1 MKRKLKIN
9 GKMLLFV
16 LGTTILVF
24 VAAMVYISLTL
35 RNFSTENSQRILQA
49 KTIEIAN
56 QTEQKLASYLNV
68 AQVLA
73 DAFSQYDKI
82 PELDRRAILSKMLE
96 DILKKNDDFL
106 SVWAICEANSID
118 NLDSKYSNQ
127 TGSTILG
134 NFRYV
139 YYRENGEVRLSNYI
153 EQNPL
158 EVFNGKVYK
167 RVKNDP
173 VFTIVEPYYYSYN
186 NNKDSILQTN
196 LVFPIIK
203 ENRFIGVV
211 GIDAPMSK
219 MQKLFSQMK
228 PMDEGRVYILTHEG
242 NFLAHPDSLFL
253 GLSFS
258 AYAPDIETKFN
269 VSESVL
275 EGKNIHFIADE
286 PQTGSKSMF
295 YLKPLYIGHSK
306 TPWSFGI
313 SVPLTKLYE
322 GTNRTFAFALFI
334 GLIGL
339 IIISLI
345 ILGIANSI
353 SKPLLKATR
362 QLQLI
367 AKGEIQN
374 IEEVVT
380 SPIKDEISDM
390 TEAMYVLT
398 DGLKAATY
406 FAQEIGKGRLDVH
419 YKLLSESDMLG
430 KSLLTMQE
438 RLINAHTEE
447 EKKRI
452 EDEKRNWV
460 THGLA
465 SFGEIIRQHNDDMSK
480 FTFNVTKNLIEYL
493 NAAQGAMYISQQ
505 IGNEFSEQVEFELMT
520 AIAYGKQVMLNK
532 TVITGQEL
540 LGRAVEEN
548 KTILLEDIPA
558 SYVMLSPG
566 MQEKERPRNLVIIP
580 ISINEVPLG
589 IFELLSYQRFE
600 PHQIEFIEK
609 LSENIASVISS
620 VKTTVR
626 TTKLLEQSQEQADI
640 LAQHE
645 EEMRQN
651 LEEMQATQEES
662 AKREESLNSYIKGV
676 KSNIMLAEL
685 DMDGRIIDLSIP
697 MSSLYG
703 ANLENLRGKYFDAV
717 ITQDNDARKDFT
729 EFWAKMV
736 QNGYGKRKQFINL
749 RNKEAWIVETY
760 KVIQRDRMQPVVIL
774 MAVDRTKEKEMEE
787 QLATEMRAVK

>member
-1 MKRKLKIN
+1 MKMKLKIN
-9 GKMLLFV
+9 GKMLFFV

-82 PELDRRAILSKMLE
+82 PEVDRRATLAKILE

-106 SVWAICEANSID
+106 SVWAICEPNSID
-118 NLDSKYSNQ
+118 NLDSEFSNQ
-127 TGSTILG
+127 LGSTILG

-139 YYRENGEVRLSNYI
+139 YYKQNGEVRLSNYI
-153 EQNPL
+153 EQNPT
-158 EVFNGKVYK
+158 EVFRGKVYT

-173 VFTIVEPYYYSYN
+173 VFTIVEPYYSY

-203 ENRFIGVV
+203 ENRFIGVI

-219 MQKLFSQMK
+219 IQKLFSQMK
-228 PMDEGRVYILTHEG
+228 PMEEGRVYILTHEG

-258 AYAPDIETKFN
+258 AYASDIEHEFH
-269 VSESVL
+269 VSEYVL

-295 YLKPLYIGHSK
+295 FLKPLLIGQSK

-313 SVPLTKLYE
+313 SVPLSKLYE
-322 GTNRTFAFALFI
+322 GTNRTFTFALFI
-334 GLIGL
+334 GLLGL

-345 ILGIANSI
+345 IMGIANSI
-353 SKPLLKATR
+353 TKPLLKATQ

-374 IEEVVT
+374 IEVVAT
-380 SPIKDEISDM
+380 SPVKDEISDM

-398 DGLKAATY
+398 DGLKAATH

-419 YKLLSESDMLG
+419 YKMLSENDLIG

-438 RLINAHTEE
+438 RLTNAHTEE

-465 SFGEIIRQHNDDMSK
+465 SFGEIIRQHNDNMSK

-505 IGNEFSEQVEFELMT
+505 IGSEFNEQVEFELKT
-520 AIAYGKQVMLNK
+520 AIAYGKQVMLTK
-532 TVITGQEL
+532 TVFSGQEL
-540 LGRAVEEN
+540 LGRAIEEN

-566 MQEKERPRNLVIIP
+566 MQEKERPRNLLIIP
-580 ISINEVPLG
+580 ISINDVPLG
-589 IFELLSYQRFE
+589 IFELLSYHRFE
-600 PHQIEFIEK
+600 PHHIEFIEK
-609 LSENIASVISS
+609 LSENIGSVISS
-620 VKTTVR
+620 VNTTVR

-662 AKREESLNSYIKGV
+662 AKREESLNYHIKGV
-676 KSNIMLAEL
+676 KSTIMLAEL
-685 DMDGRIIDLSIP
+685 DMEGRIIDLSAP
-697 MSSLYG
+697 MSIMYG
-703 ANLENLRGKYFDAV
+703 ANLENLRGKYYDAI
-717 ITQDNDARKDFT
+717 ITQDNDSRKEFT

-749 RNKEAWIVETY
+749 RNKESWLVETY
-760 KVIQRDRMQPVVIL
+760 KVIQRDRMLPIVIL

-787 QLATEMRAVK
+787 MLAAEMRALK

>member
-186 NNKDSILQTN
+186 NNKDSVLQTN